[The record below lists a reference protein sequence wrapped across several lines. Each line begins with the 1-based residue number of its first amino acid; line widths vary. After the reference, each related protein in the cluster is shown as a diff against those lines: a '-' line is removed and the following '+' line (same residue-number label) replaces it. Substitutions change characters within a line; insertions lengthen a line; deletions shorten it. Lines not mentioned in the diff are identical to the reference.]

1 MKLRETLV
9 RVVLFCV
16 SQKESNNFMA
26 RFLGISI
33 LVSMLLVSALMVIYK
48 KYNSRL
54 IFIEIQK
61 QEKLLDQYEVAWG
74 QLQLELTTLAEQNR
88 VEQVAREQLKLVLPA
103 REKIIYIKP

>member
-1 MKLRETLV
+1 MV
-9 RVVLFCV
+9 RF
-16 SQKESNNFMA
+16 FGM
-26 RFLGISI
+26 SI
-33 LVSMLLVSALMVIYK
+33 LISMLLVSALMVIYK

-103 REKIIYIKP
+103 REKMIYIKP